1 MGPAR
6 EPPGPDG
13 PAAAL
18 LNWPRRRC
26 PSPNR
31 PLANASML
39 RSPPP
44 AGRYLPDPDV
54 VARDIAEDRRAALA
68 QFEEIAADLG
78 GTRQMG

>member
-1 MGPAR
+1 
-6 EPPGPDG
+6 
-13 PAAAL
+13 
-18 LNWPRRRC
+18 
-26 PSPNR
+26 
-31 PLANASML
+31 ML